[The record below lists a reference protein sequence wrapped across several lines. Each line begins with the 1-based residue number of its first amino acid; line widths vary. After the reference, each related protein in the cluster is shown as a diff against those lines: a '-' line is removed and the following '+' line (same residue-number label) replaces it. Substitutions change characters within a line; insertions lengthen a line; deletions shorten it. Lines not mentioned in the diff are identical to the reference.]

1 MQQEIDD
8 VIGKGRPPTLP
19 DRLNMP
25 YVDATLME
33 IQRYR
38 PAVCFV
44 PPRATS
50 TDTEILGYEIPKG
63 NQFIVIKYSCQ
74 TIILWCNLSRII
86 QGVLIKRK
94 SGQTCTFL

>member
-8 VIGKGRPPTLP
+8 VIGKERPPALP

-38 PAVCFV
+38 PVAGFI
-44 PPRATS
+44 PPRIACA
-50 TDTEILGYEIPKG
+50 DTEISGYKIPAGKM
-63 NQFIVIKYSCQ
+63 S
-74 TIILWCNLSRII
+74 
-86 QGVLIKRK
+86 
-94 SGQTCTFL
+94 